1 MGVMAQAPAEASQ
14 LADGV
19 RDDGLGPHTIDV
31 ALDGLCELAV
41 RRWANPL
48 GFMFQAIAG
57 GAMVMF
63 GVMLAVAV
71 SAGISQAG
79 LANLV
84 SGVVFGFSFVVIMV
98 SGASLITSDM
108 AAGAIALARRRMSLW
123 DYVGYIALG
132 WAANVAGAFIFI
144 AIIAAGPGQYAAPLF
159 LARAHVI
166 GVAKAGASDVSV
178 LCMGIICT
186 WLLQT
191 AFLLFVKART
201 DVGKMIMA
209 WYGPLAFVAG
219 MTAHC
224 IANIGFIG
232 LPLLMQG
239 KFNQVVGAHHAAHG
253 KVPLL
258 SWGFGRFG
266 LFHNQVFAFLGNWI
280 GGTVFVALLFL
291 AIVRF
296 SPMMHTRR
304 GLAPEQAASAARG
317 AAREGLI
324 TTT

>member
-1 MGVMAQAPAEASQ
+1 MSAIAEMPEETSITAGVE
-14 LADGV
+14 
-19 RDDGLGPHTIDV
+19 DDGLGPQAINV
-31 ALDGLCELAV
+31 ALDAMCDRAV

-48 GFMFQAIAG
+48 GFAFQAIAG

-71 SAGISQAG
+71 SAGIAQPG

-84 SGVVFGFSFVVIMV
+84 SGTVFGFSFVVIMV

-108 AAGAIALARRRMSLW
+108 AAGAIALARGRMSP
-123 DYVGYIALG
+123 VGYIAYIALG
-132 WAANVAGAFIFI
+132 WAGNVAGALIFI
-144 AIIAAGPGQYAAPLF
+144 AIIAAGPGQYVAAPF

-166 GVAKAGASDVSV
+166 GVAKAGAPDLSV
-178 LCMGIICT
+178 FCMGIICT

-191 AFLLFVKART
+191 AFLLFAKART

-219 MTAHC
+219 MTQHC

-239 KFNQVVGAHHAAHG
+239 KFKAALATHASAHA
-253 KVPLL
+253 KLPMLT
-258 SWGFGRFG
+258 WGFGRLG
-266 LFHNQVFAFLGNWI
+266 LFHNQVFAFLGNWV
-280 GGTVFVALLFL
+280 GGTVFVALLFM

-296 SPMMHTRR
+296 SPRMHGQRR
-304 GLAPEQAASAARG
+304 LAPRYAVGVAPRVVGDMIADKE
-317 AAREGLI
+317 
-324 TTT
+324 